1 MLIDTH
7 THLFLEQFAADD
19 EQVIESAVTN
29 GVERFYLPNIDS
41 STYDSMMAFVGKY
54 PGRCYPLIGLHPCSV
69 KEDFETELDF
79 IREKLSKQTFNGI
92 GETGIDLYWDKTNL
106 DNQITAFTSQIQ
118 LAKENKLPVIIHC
131 RESFNEVFEV
141 ISKCNDESLFG
152 IFHCFTGSV
161 KQAQDVISL
170 GGFKMGIGGV
180 LTFKNG
186 GLDQTVKEIDLKHL
200 VLETDSPYLAPAPYR
215 GKRNESSYLKIIAER
230 LAEIKEKSLEEVA
243 AITTENAN
251 MVFCQL

>member
-1 MLIDTH
+1 
-7 THLFLEQFAADD
+7 
-19 EQVIESAVTN
+19 
-29 GVERFYLPNIDS
+29 
-41 STYDSMMAFVGKY
+41 
-54 PGRCYPLIGLHPCSV
+54 
-69 KEDFETELDF
+69 
-79 IREKLSKQTFNGI
+79 
-92 GETGIDLYWDKTNL
+92 
-106 DNQITAFTSQIQ
+106 
-118 LAKENKLPVIIHC
+118 
-131 RESFNEVFEV
+131 
-141 ISKCNDESLFG
+141 LFG

-161 KQAQDVISL
+161 KQAHDVISL